1 MRIKP
6 ELFLY
11 AVSLFLLIHVQM
23 NLHQFAF
30 FVGGSI
36 IVGMLPIRQA
46 KWWKYALLQFAALT
60 VCLLLNKPSAAVLD
74 MVGSIAGTG
83 GPGFIAAVVVFNT
96 ITMVLTTTTTYEIIT
111 KNLFRKYLTKKR

>member
-11 AVSLFLLIHVQM
+11 AVSLFLLVHVQL

-30 FVGGSI
+30 FVGGAI
-36 IVGMLPIRQA
+36 IVGLFPIRDA
-46 KWWKYALLQFAALT
+46 RWWKYGLLQLSALA
-60 VCLLLNKPSAAVLD
+60 VCLLLNKPSNEVLD

-83 GPGFIAAVVVFNT
+83 GPGFVAAVVIFST
-96 ITMVLTTTTTYEIIT
+96 ITMVLTTNTTYQVVT
-111 KNLFRKYLTKKR
+111 KILFRKYLTKKR

>member
-11 AVSLFLLIHVQM
+11 AVSLFLLVHVQM

-36 IVGMLPIRQA
+36 IVGLLPIRQA
-46 KWWKYALLQFAALT
+46 KWWKFALLQLAALA
-60 VCLLLNKPSAAVLD
+60 VCLLLNKPASAVLD

-83 GPGFIAAVVVFNT
+83 GPGFIAAVVVFST
-96 ITMVLTTTTTYEIIT
+96 ITMVLTTTTIYEIVT
-111 KNLFRKYLTKKR
+111 KTLFRKYLTKKR

>member
-11 AVSLFLLIHVQM
+11 AVSLFLLVHVQM

-36 IVGMLPIRQA
+36 IVGLLPIRQA
-46 KWWKYALLQFAALT
+46 KWWKFALLELTALA
-60 VCLLLNKPSAAVLD
+60 VCLLLNKPSNEVLD

-83 GPGFIAAVVVFNT
+83 GPGFMAAVVIFST
-96 ITMVLTTTTTYEIIT
+96 LTMVLATTTTYEIIT
-111 KNLFRKYLTKKR
+111 KTLFRRYLTKKR

>member
-11 AVSLFLLIHVQM
+11 SVGLFLLIHVQM

-30 FVGGSI
+30 FVGGAF
-36 IVGMLPIRQA
+36 IVGLLPIREA
-46 KWWKYALLQFAALT
+46 RWWKFALLQLAALA
-60 VCLLLNKPSAAVLD
+60 VCLLLNKPTTAVLD
-74 MVGSIAGTG
+74 MIGSIAGTG
-83 GPGFIAAVVVFNT
+83 GAGFVAAVVLFST
-96 ITMVLTTTTTYEIIT
+96 ITMVLTTTTVYEIIT